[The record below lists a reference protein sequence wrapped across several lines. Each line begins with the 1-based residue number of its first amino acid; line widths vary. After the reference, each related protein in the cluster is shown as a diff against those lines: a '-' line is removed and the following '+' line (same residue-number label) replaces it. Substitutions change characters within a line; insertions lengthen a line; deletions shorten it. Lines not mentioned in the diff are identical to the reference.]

1 MDTIEGKIHGPEKNT
16 RLFAPRR
23 STLFLTIFVS
33 LLLLS
38 APLHGSQERVAASD
52 HAAFQDEIL
61 RGITLIYNRQLVEA
75 EETFQSFILDHPDEP
90 AGYFYLA
97 MVSWSYLTNG
107 FWSDAVVNEYAH
119 RIDKT
124 ISVAKKR
131 IRNSTSQDSFA
142 YFYLG
147 GALGFKG
154 RFALMRQK
162 WFSSF
167 LLAVEAIDALKTCLE
182 IDPGNRDVL
191 LGIGSF
197 DYYTAR
203 MSGVLKFLSYL
214 LLHKGSTEEGLRKLH
229 QAADEA
235 IYSSTEAKS
244 LLLHIYL
251 FLEEDYAKA
260 LPIAEDLAMRFD
272 KNPRYKYLQGLCYLR
287 AGREEDFREAVR
299 YLYGREQGALSG
311 IQGGL
316 WRRRAMYLEV
326 SEALLKEACPKAR
339 CILDHIISTADPA
352 TDPAMIAWPILKKGM
367 AFDLEGN
374 RDSAL
379 NLYKRVQDMENGAGA
394 QFLAKKFTES
404 PVEKKDPFLG
414 Y

>member
-1 MDTIEGKIHGPEKNT
+1 MDTIEGKIYGLEKNE
-16 RLFAPRR
+16 RLFSPHQP
-23 STLFLTIFVS
+23 SLLVSVFVS
-33 LLLLS
+33 VFLVS
-38 APLHGSQERVAASD
+38 APLYGSQERIAASD
-52 HAAFQDEIL
+52 HGAFQDRIL
-61 RGITLIYNRQLVEA
+61 QGITLIYNRQLTEA
-75 EETFQSFILDHPDEP
+75 EEEFHSFIQDNPDDP

-97 MVSWSYLTNG
+97 MVSWSYLSNG
-107 FWSDAVVNEYAH
+107 FWSDTVVKEYGQ
-119 RIDKT
+119 RIDKA
-124 ISVAKKR
+124 ISVAKKG
-131 IRNSTSQDSFA
+131 IRNSSRPDSFA

-162 WFSSF
+162 WLSSF
-167 LLAVEAIDALKTCLE
+167 LLAVEAIDALKTCQEL
-182 IDPGNRDVL
+182 DPENKDVL

-214 LLHKGSTEEGLRKLH
+214 LLHKSSAEEGLRKLN
-229 QAADEA
+229 QASDEA

-251 FLEEDYAKA
+251 FMEEDNLKA
-260 LPIAEDLAMRFD
+260 LPIAKDLATRFSE
-272 KNPRYKYLQGLCYLR
+272 NPRYKYLEGLCYLIT
-287 AGREEDFREAVR
+287 GQEEEFREAVH
-299 YLYGREQGALSG
+299 YLYGRGTPSEFQR
-311 IQGGL
+311 GL
-316 WRRRAMYLEV
+316 WKRRAMYLEA
-326 SEALLKEACPKAR
+326 SEALFREAGPKAR
-339 CILDHIISTADPA
+339 HILDHIISMADTA

-379 NLYKRVQDMENGAGA
+379 RLYRYVQNMENGAGA
-394 QFLAKKFTES
+394 QFLAEKYTEN